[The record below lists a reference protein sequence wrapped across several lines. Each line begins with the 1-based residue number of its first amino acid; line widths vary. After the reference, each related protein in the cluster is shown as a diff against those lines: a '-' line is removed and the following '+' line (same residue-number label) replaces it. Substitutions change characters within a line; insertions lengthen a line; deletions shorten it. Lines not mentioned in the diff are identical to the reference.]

1 MAQQKNG
8 KWIRNTTIKVRLDP
22 TPAQAALFDKTFG
35 CCRYL
40 WNQML
45 SDQMRFYNET
55 DVHFIP
61 TPAKYK
67 AGAPFLKEVDS
78 GALATVHQNLRKAF
92 KHFFDNPSA
101 YRHPT
106 YKTKKRCKSSYTV
119 YCQYY
124 PSGRGA
130 SIYLTEN
137 GIRLPK
143 AGIVKA
149 RLYRKPLHWWTLKT
163 ATVSKTP
170 SGKYFCSL
178 MFEYA
183 EKPAAPVQP
192 TPETTLGL
200 NFSLSHF
207 YIDSNGCTA
216 DPPQWLARSQ
226 DRLRRMQQKLSRM
239 QPGSRNYDQQMLRI
253 RRLHEH
259 IANQRKDFVHKESR
273 RIANAWDAVCVKN
286 TNLAEMA
293 RTIKLGN
300 VLDAGYGKFRICLQ
314 YKLERLGKPYIVV
327 EKYFPSAKTCHHCG
341 SVNDA
346 LAADAK
352 HWVCPACG
360 AMLDRATN
368 AAENL
373 RDQGL
378 AQYYD
383 AQEQRASA

>member
-1 MAQQKNG
+1 MAPKQNG
-8 KWIRNTTIKVRLDP
+8 KCIRNTTIKVRLYP
-22 TPAQAALFDKTFG
+22 TPEQAVLFDKTFG

-45 SDQMRFYNET
+45 ADEERFYHET
-55 DVHFIP
+55 DIHFIP

-78 GALATVHQNLRKAF
+78 GALAAVHQNLRKAF
-92 KHFFDNPSA
+92 QHFFDNPSS

-106 YKTKKRCKSSYTV
+106 YKKKKHCKNSFTS

-124 PSGRGA
+124 PSGKGA
-130 SIYLTEN
+130 SIYLTQD

-149 RLYRKPLHWWTLKT
+149 NLYRKPLHWWTLKS

-183 EKPAAPVQP
+183 EKPVALVPP

-200 NFSLSHF
+200 NYSLSHF
-207 YIDSNGCTA
+207 YIDSNGRAA
-216 DPPQWLARSQ
+216 DAPHWMQQSQ
-226 DRLRRMQQKLSRM
+226 DKLIRMQQRLTRM
-239 QPGSRNYDQQMLRI
+239 QRGSHNYDQQLLKI
-253 RRLHEH
+253 QRLHEH

-273 RIANAWDAVCVKN
+273 RIANAWNAVCIKD
-286 TNLAEMA
+286 TNLVEMA
-293 RTIKLGN
+293 QQIKLGN
-300 VLDAGYGKFRICLQ
+300 IMDAGYGKFRICLQ

-327 EKYFPSAKTCHHCG
+327 EKYFPSAKTCHRCG
-341 SVNDA
+341 SVNEA
-346 LAADAK
+346 LSPNAK
-352 HWVCPACG
+352 RWICPACG
-360 AMLDRATN
+360 AVHNRGKN
-368 AAENL
+368 AAINL
-373 RDQGL
+373 RDKGL
-378 AQYYD
+378 EQYYGT
-383 AQEQRASA
+383 